1 MTYEIGMCF
10 KCGRERDEPPS
21 GNLAVQPVAATLAKS
36 NANTYYH
43 RVPDSPTPRPVTA
56 RDVAA
61 RAGVSQPTV
70 SLVLSGNPTARLSPA
85 TRARVKRAAREL
97 GYRPNVAA
105 RGLARGRSYAL
116 GILVPDLRNPFFADV
131 ASGAQRVAAEEG
143 YAVLLAEAREV
154 EASRH
159 LEALRARRV
168 DGIIIDAV
176 GASDLD
182 PDLLAGLNVVLI
194 DEPSTRWPG
203 VASDALGAGHAAAEH
218 LLALGHR
225 RLGFMGPAIDVHT
238 FRQRERGFTAALRAA
253 GVVLSSLALQRA
265 RPTVGGGQEA
275 MRALLAMPVRPTGVF
290 CANDLMAL
298 GALKACARAGVSVP
312 AAVSIVG
319 CDDVELARVVT
330 PELTTV
336 AIPARELGARAAR
349 MLARQ
354 LDGTGKPVTGTRPLP
369 VTLKVRGTSGPA
381 PKDAA

>member
-1 MTYEIGMCF
+1 VLIRIIT
-10 KCGRERDEPPS
+10 P
-21 GNLAVQPVAATLAKS
+21 
-36 NANTYYH
+36 
-43 RVPDSPTPRPVTA
+43 VPDSPVPRPVTA

-70 SLVLSGNPTARLSPA
+70 SLVLSGNPTARLSPE

-131 ASGAQRVAAEEG
+131 ASGAQRVATEEG

-154 EASRH
+154 EPSRH

-182 PDLLAGLNVVLI
+182 PELLAGLNVVLI

-203 VASDALGAGHAAAEH
+203 VASDALGAGRAAADH
-218 LLALGHR
+218 LLSLGHR
-225 RLGFMGPAIDVHT
+225 RLAVMGPAIDVHT
-238 FRQRERGFTAALRAA
+238 FRQRERGFISAIRAA
-253 GVVLSSLALQRA
+253 GIPLPSTLLQRA

-275 MRALLAMPVRPTGVF
+275 MRALLALPERPTGVF

-298 GALKACARAGVSVP
+298 GALKACARARVAVP
-312 AAVSIVG
+312 DVMSIVG

-330 PELTTV
+330 PELTTI

-354 LDGTGKPVTGTRPLP
+354 LDGRGKPVSSSRPLP
-369 VTLKVRGTSGPA
+369 ATLKVRGTSGPA
-381 PKDAA
+381 PRDRS